1 MFTGREDLRF
11 YWGAE
16 VTSDNWL
23 NATNIKVA
31 YVLVNPSIESFEA
44 KYVFYPGL
52 SKRVQTNMLTEN
64 FNFNTV
70 YSSGIHKLLY
80 KNTQA

>member
-1 MFTGREDLRF
+1 MFTRWEDLRF
-11 YWGAE
+11 YWGVE

-31 YVLVNPSIESFEA
+31 YVLVDPSIESSEI

-52 SKRVQTNMLTEN
+52 SKR
-64 FNFNTV
+64 
-70 YSSGIHKLLY
+70 I
-80 KNTQA
+80 